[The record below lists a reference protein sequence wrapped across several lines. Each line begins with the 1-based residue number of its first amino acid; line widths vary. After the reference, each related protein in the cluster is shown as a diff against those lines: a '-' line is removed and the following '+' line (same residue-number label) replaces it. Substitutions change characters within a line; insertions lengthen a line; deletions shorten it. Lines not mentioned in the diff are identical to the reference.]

1 MNRDELT
8 HQLLER
14 EGSESLTVNEFIYI
28 EFHFD
33 KKFKWFYQIDWL
45 AFNYIYDFIVRR
57 FDSFDF

>member
-33 KKFKWFYQIDWL
+33 KKFK
-45 AFNYIYDFIVRR
+45 
-57 FDSFDF
+57 